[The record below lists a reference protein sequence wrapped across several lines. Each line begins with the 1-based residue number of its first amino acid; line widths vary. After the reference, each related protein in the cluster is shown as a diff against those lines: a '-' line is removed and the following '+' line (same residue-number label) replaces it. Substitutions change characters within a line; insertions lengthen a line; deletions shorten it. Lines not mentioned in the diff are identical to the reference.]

1 MPWPGLCFVRH
12 RSHKVS
18 AGTVLSWVLVHAFV
32 DENTV
37 RGIMVAA
44 AIADPQSLAHA
55 RKVLTE
61 LRLKGQER
69 LHFKSERDSRRREIC
84 SALVKLDV
92 RVHVYNAATLTPKQ
106 GRPRCLEMLV
116 ADLAQL
122 SASRLVLEQ
131 DDSTMKADRRVLYE
145 AVGKHGIR
153 EHLTYH
159 HLRAKQEPMLWIPDA
174 VAWCL
179 AKGGEWPARVR
190 PLVTKT
196 VDVR

>member
-1 MPWPGLCFVRH
+1 
-12 RSHKVS
+12 
-18 AGTVLSWVLVHAFV
+18 VLVHAFV

-44 AIADPQSLAHA
+44 AIADPRSLAHA

-84 SALVKLDV
+84 SALMKLEV
-92 RVHVYNAATLTPKQ
+92 RVHVYNAATLTPKR

-116 ADLAQL
+116 ADLAELQ
-122 SASRLVLEQ
+122 ASRLVLEQ

-153 EHLTYH
+153 EQLTYH

>member
-1 MPWPGLCFVRH
+1 
-12 RSHKVS
+12 
-18 AGTVLSWVLVHAFV
+18 VHAFV

-44 AIADPQSLAHA
+44 AIADPRALGSA

-61 LRLKGQER
+61 LRMKGQER

-84 SALVKLDV
+84 SALVTLDV
-92 RVHVYNAATLTPKQ
+92 SVYIYHAATLNPKQ

-116 ADLAQL
+116 ADLAEL
-122 SASRLVLEQ
+122 SATRLILEQ
-131 DDSTMKADRRVLYE
+131 DDSTMKADRRVLYD
-145 AVGKHGIR
+145 AVGKHGLR
-153 EHLTYH
+153 DQLSYH

-174 VAWCL
+174 VAWCV

-190 PLVTKT
+190 PLVEKT
-196 VDVR
+196 IEVR